1 MGEDFSLNLNG
12 KDYLIKK
19 KDVKDDT
26 KLSKDDLEIEKNSVE
41 ESIFDEFQ
49 LEKGANGVGG
59 DDSIFDAG
67 EINTF
72 MNRMDTEVDTDNDG
86 KLSDDEITDFMEDTF
101 GDRTEIDSRA
111 VNGFKSFFA
120 SLSTAISGTQAAD
133 STNGTGNTAD
143 VQGVILQYDD
153 SKPGILKDETDT
165 NRPEK
170 EIKTQMTAYPV
181 S

>member
-1 MGEDFSLNLNG
+1 MGEDFSLNQNG

-41 ESIFDEFQ
+41 ESIFNEFQ

-72 MNRMDTEVDTDNDG
+72 INRMDTEVDRDNDG
-86 KLSDDEITDFMEDTF
+86 KLSDGEITDFMEDTF
-101 GDRTEIDSRA
+101 GNKTDIDSRA

-120 SLSTAISGTQAAD
+120 SLSTAINGTQSAD
-133 STNGTGNTAD
+133 STYPA
-143 VQGVILQYDD
+143 
-153 SKPGILKDETDT
+153 S
-165 NRPEK
+165 
-170 EIKTQMTAYPV
+170 PV